1 MVTKPSGAASPA
13 ARALAAFASERV
25 LVVGDIM
32 LDRFVHGDVRR
43 ISPEAPVPVLRIAQ
57 QADAPGGAGNV
68 ARNVASLGATAA
80 LVAVVGDDA
89 EGAALIDRAGST
101 RGIEPHLVVAPGRP
115 TSLKTRYMAGGQQML
130 RADRETTAPIDAD
143 LAAAVLDRVDGLLGA
158 CDVVVLS
165 DYAKGVLG
173 TDLTRRIL
181 AAAARSGR
189 PVVVDPKAK
198 DVSRYRGAAVLTPN
212 RSELA
217 EAVGRALESD
227 AAIVDA
233 ARAVLGQIGGRG
245 VLVTRGAEGMTLVT
259 AEDATHLPARAR
271 EVFDVAG
278 AGDTAIATFAAAMG
292 GGAELLT
299 AAQLANVAAGI
310 VVGKVGTAL
319 VHPDE
324 LRHALDAA
332 DAAKVIGLEAARDR
346 VALWRRRDERI
357 VFTNGCFDLLHPGH
371 VSLLDQAR
379 AAGDRLIV
387 GLNADASVARL
398 KGAGRPVQGEQA
410 RARVL
415 ASLAAVDLVVIF
427 AEDTPLA
434 LIDALRPDVLV
445 KGADYQHDQVVG
457 ADLVESWGGRVVLA
471 DIMPGH
477 STTATIARLVR

>member
-1 MVTKPSGAASPA
+1 MVTNSSGATSPTV
-13 ARALAAFASERV
+13 RALAGLASVRV

-43 ISPEAPVPVLRIAQ
+43 ISPEAPVPVLRVAQ
-57 QADAPGGAGNV
+57 QSDVPGGAGNV
-68 ARNVASLGATAA
+68 ARNVAALGATAI

-89 EGAALIDRAGST
+89 EGAGLIDLVGST
-101 RGIEPHLVVAPGRP
+101 RGIEPHLVVAPGQP

-130 RADRETTAPIDAD
+130 RADRETTAPIDDA
-143 LAAAVLDRVDGLLGA
+143 LATAVLDRAEAALAA
-158 CDVVVLS
+158 CDAVVLS

-173 TDLTRRIL
+173 ADLTARLL
-181 AAAARSGR
+181 AAAARASR
-189 PVVVDPKAK
+189 PVVVDPKAT
-198 DVSRYRGAAVLTPN
+198 DLSRYRGAAVLTPN
-212 RSELA
+212 RGELA
-217 EAVGRALESD
+217 KSAGHALDGDDAV
-227 AAIVDA
+227 VDA
-233 ARAVLGQIGGRG
+233 ARVALRQIGGRA

-259 AEDATHLPARAR
+259 AEDAVHLPARSR

-278 AGDTAIATFAAAMG
+278 AGDTVIAAFAAAL
-292 GGAELLT
+292 GAGSDLV
-299 AAQLANVAAGI
+299 AAARLANAAAGI
-310 VVGKVGTAL
+310 VVGKIGTAV

-332 DAAKVIGLEAARDR
+332 DAAKVVGLDAARDR
-346 VALWRRRDERI
+346 VALWRRRGERV

-379 AAGDRLIV
+379 AAGDRLVV
-387 GLNADASVARL
+387 GLNADASVTRL
-398 KGAGRPVQGEQA
+398 KGAGRPVQGEEA

-415 ASLAAVDLVVIF
+415 ASLTAVDLVVIF

-434 LIDALRPDVLV
+434 LLEALRPDVLV
-445 KGADYQHDQVVG
+445 KGADYRRDQVVG
-457 ADLVESWGGRVVLA
+457 ADQVESWGGRVVLA